1 MVFALVEVACRVVMN
16 PEKAALYFCLAFLGG
31 FLISVTVMCGS
42 WMALK
47 LAPVANDRTSM
58 YSHRSTMTHTS
69 PPPSKRNLAQSTSR
83 SMVDH
88 PISAISH
95 QSIMTQTSDHSSE
108 DGRPPSIRNPS
119 YRLSF
124 LEELRNAQSKG
135 IELDKQSKCSE
146 KVGGGR
152 NSSGN
157 PFSEDEEMGYDEE
170 DEEDDEG
177 QADSGKGPSV
187 FGGSSITCGGRTA
200 GSGPPPDTHRSPS
213 AGNPTSVGGATVKP
227 TASSGR
233 SPGQHSHNVG
243 RPDYPPL
250 GRGNTLPMNGVN
262 NYAELA
268 YDEEE
273 DTYDDDYE
281 DYDQYYTSNGHHVPL
296 ENRHTKRVSVEYHQD
311 QADSRWRQQQR
322 QPGCP
327 GPGHRHQ
334 LSTNDID
341 RHIGLR
347 HDMVS
352 NNGIPNHHRSP
363 SANSGGQHNRRRRYS
378 WVFIRETLV

>member
-1 MVFALVEVACRVVMN
+1 MDLLDMVFALVEVACRVVMN

-146 KVGGGR
+146 KVGGR

-187 FGGSSITCGGRTA
+187 FGGSSTCGRTA
-200 GSGPPPDTHRSPS
+200 AGSGAPPDTHRTPS
-213 AGNPTSVGGATVKP
+213 AGNTTSVGGAIAKP
-227 TASSGR
+227 TAASGR
-233 SPGQHSHNVG
+233 SPGHSHNVG

-334 LSTNDID
+334 LFTYY
-341 RHIGLR
+341 
-347 HDMVS
+347 M
-352 NNGIPNHHRSP
+352 
-363 SANSGGQHNRRRRYS
+363 
-378 WVFIRETLV
+378 